1 LLGSCN
7 IAEKN
12 KMRNSLVI
20 LVLFAVTTFSY
31 SQNYKTAIGIKGG
44 YPGYGSL
51 NGKHF
56 LNSKTAIEGSIGG
69 GTNTL
74 WLQGLYELNFSLE
87 QGLNWYAG
95 GGANLGFYSF
105 KNTITNERTSN
116 MILGLNGIVGIEY
129 TFEDFP
135 LNVALDTGPNLRII
149 NSFGFGWGA
158 GIAVRYAIK

>member
-1 LLGSCN
+1 M
-7 IAEKN
+7 KN
-12 KMRNSLVI
+12 CLILLVI
-20 LVLFAVTTFSY
+20 VASTSFSY

-44 YPGYGSL
+44 YPGFGSL

-69 GTNTL
+69 GSNTL

-87 QGLNWYAG
+87 DGLNWYAG
-95 GGANLGFYSF
+95 GGANVGFYSY
-105 KNTITNERTSN
+105 KNPLNNQRTSN
-116 MILGLNGIVGIEY
+116 MILGINGIVGIEY

-135 LNVALDTGPNLRII
+135 LNVALDTGPNILLI

-158 GIAVRYAIK
+158 GLAVRYAIK

>member
-1 LLGSCN
+1 LNAIQEIKNQDPDQWFSSCLN
-7 IAEKN
+7 D
-12 KMRNSLVI
+12 I
-20 LVLFAVTTFSY
+20 LY
-31 SQNYKTAIGIKGG
+31 NQQ
-44 YPGYGSL
+44 
-51 NGKHF
+51 HF

-95 GGANLGFYSF
+95 GGANVGFYSF

>member
-1 LLGSCN
+1 
-7 IAEKN
+7 
-12 KMRNSLVI
+12 MRNSLVI
-20 LVLFAVTTFSY
+20 LMLFAVTTFSY
-31 SQNYKTAIGIKGG
+31 SQNYKTAIGVKGG

-95 GGANLGFYSF
+95 GGANVGFYSF

-149 NSFGFGWGA
+149 NSLGFGWGA
-158 GIAVRYAIK
+158 GLAVRYAIK

>member
-1 LLGSCN
+1 M
-7 IAEKN
+7 K
-12 KMRNSLVI
+12 RI
-20 LVLFAVTTFSY
+20 LVLLVFITVSTFSY

-95 GGANLGFYSF
+95 GGANVGFYSF
-105 KNTITNERTSN
+105 KNTFTNERTSN

>member
-1 LLGSCN
+1 M
-7 IAEKN
+7 K
-12 KMRNSLVI
+12 RI
-20 LVLFAVTTFSY
+20 LVLLVFITVSTFSY

-87 QGLNWYAG
+87 DLERGPIAKRKRMRDQAG
-95 GGANLGFYSF
+95 M
-105 KNTITNERTSN
+105 NTPVQTCHARSVFATSERI
-116 MILGLNGIVGIEY
+116 M
-129 TFEDFP
+129 
-135 LNVALDTGPNLRII
+135 
-149 NSFGFGWGA
+149 
-158 GIAVRYAIK
+158 

>member
-1 LLGSCN
+1 M
-7 IAEKN
+7 K
-12 KMRNSLVI
+12 RI
-20 LVLFAVTTFSY
+20 LVLLVFITVSTFSY

-87 QGLNWYAG
+87 DGLNWYAG
-95 GGANLGFYSF
+95 GGANIGFYSY
-105 KNTITNERTSN
+105 KNPFNNERTSN
-116 MILGLNGIVGIEY
+116 MILGLNGIVGLEY
-129 TFEDFP
+129 TFEDLP

-149 NSFGFGWGA
+149 NSLGFGWGA
-158 GIAVRYAIK
+158 GLAVRYAIK

>member
-1 LLGSCN
+1 
-7 IAEKN
+7 
-12 KMRNSLVI
+12 MRNSLVI
-20 LVLFAVTTFSY
+20 LVLLAVTTFSY
-31 SQNYKTAIGIKGG
+31 SQNYKTAIGVKGG

-95 GGANLGFYSF
+95 GGANVGFYSF

>member
-1 LLGSCN
+1 M
-7 IAEKN
+7 K
-12 KMRNSLVI
+12 RI
-20 LVLFAVTTFSY
+20 LVLLVFITVSTFSY

-95 GGANLGFYSF
+95 GGANVGFYSF

>member
-1 LLGSCN
+1 
-7 IAEKN
+7 
-12 KMRNSLVI
+12 M
-20 LVLFAVTTFSY
+20 LFAVTTFSY
-31 SQNYKTAIGIKGG
+31 SQNYKTAIGVKGG

-95 GGANLGFYSF
+95 GGANVGFYSF

-149 NSFGFGWGA
+149 NSLGFGWGA
-158 GIAVRYAIK
+158 GLAVRYAIK

>member
-1 LLGSCN
+1 MKKLLIFLLLLTAS
-7 IAEKN
+7 
-12 KMRNSLVI
+12 
-20 LVLFAVTTFSY
+20 SY
-31 SQNYKTAIGIKGG
+31 SNAQNYKTAIGIKGG

-69 GTNTL
+69 GANTL

-95 GGANLGFYSF
+95 GGLNLGFYSY
-105 KNTITNERTSN
+105 KNQITNDRTSN

-158 GIAVRYAIK
+158 GLAVRYAIK

>member
-1 LLGSCN
+1 
-7 IAEKN
+7 
-12 KMRNSLVI
+12 MRNSLVI

-95 GGANLGFYSF
+95 GGANVGFYSF

>member
-1 LLGSCN
+1 
-7 IAEKN
+7 
-12 KMRNSLVI
+12 MRNSLVI

-31 SQNYKTAIGIKGG
+31 SQNYKTAIGVKGG

-95 GGANLGFYSF
+95 GGANVGFYSF

-116 MILGLNGIVGIEY
+116 MILGLNGILGIEY

>member
-1 LLGSCN
+1 
-7 IAEKN
+7 
-12 KMRNSLVI
+12 MRNSLII
-20 LVLFAVTTFSY
+20 LVLFAVITFSY
-31 SQNYKTAIGIKGG
+31 SQNYKTAIGVKGG

-95 GGANLGFYSF
+95 GGANVGFYSF
-105 KNTITNERTSN
+105 KNTFTNERTSN